1 MALIKILL
9 TSVLSMLLAGTA
21 FAQVGNNT
29 SLLNPNLA
37 GREELVAV
45 PQLDEALVDAILDE
59 RPFLD
64 MSELHAL
71 LSRSLSEA
79 QLTALYAQLFIPIN
93 LNTATREAILA
104 IPSVGDRIAREFEE
118 YRPYKAIAQ
127 FRRELGKYV
136 SDAEVAQLEQYVF
149 VPLNLNTA
157 TPEDL
162 LTIPGVGNRLLR
174 EFLEYRPY
182 VNMRQFRREIGKYVS
197 DEEVARLARYVHG
210 LTERMARPRTLTMPM
225 GGQSEP
231 GPIHVVRRILLGLLL
246 VGIVGTLTELYL
258 LEHTEDSW
266 QLLPLVLLGLSLGA
280 ILLWVVSPSRST
292 MRVFQAVM
300 LLFLSSGVLGLYL
313 HYRGNVE
320 FELENIPLAQGVCA
334 LLGSAQRRNARAGAG
349 GDGAPWAR
357 GAGVQLPPSGPDRTR
372 LVRVLA

>member
-1 MALIKILL
+1 MALTKILL

-37 GREELVAV
+37 GREELVAL
-45 PQLDEALVDAILDE
+45 PQLDEARVDAILDE

-64 MSELHAL
+64 MSELHVL

-93 LNTATREAILA
+93 LNTATREAILS
-104 IPSVGDRIAREFEE
+104 IPSVGDRLAREFEE

-136 SDAEVAQLEQYVF
+136 SDAEVARMEQYVF

-174 EFLEYRPY
+174 EFLEYRPCI
-182 VNMRQFRREIGKYVS
+182 NMRQFRREIGKYVS
-197 DEEVARLARYVHG
+197 DEEITRLERYV
-210 LTERMARPRTLTMPM
+210 TL
-225 GGQSEP
+225 
-231 GPIHVVRRILLGLLL
+231 
-246 VGIVGTLTELYL
+246 
-258 LEHTEDSW
+258 D
-266 QLLPLVLLGLSLGA
+266 
-280 ILLWVVSPSRST
+280 
-292 MRVFQAVM
+292 
-300 LLFLSSGVLGLYL
+300 
-313 HYRGNVE
+313 
-320 FELENIPLAQGVCA
+320 
-334 LLGSAQRRNARAGAG
+334 
-349 GDGAPWAR
+349 
-357 GAGVQLPPSGPDRTR
+357 
-372 LVRVLA
+372 

>member
-37 GREELVAV
+37 GREELVAL

-71 LSRSLSEA
+71 LSQSLSDA
-79 QLTALYAQLFIPIN
+79 QLAALYTQAFIPIN
-93 LNTATREAILA
+93 LNTATREAILS

-136 SDAEVAQLEQYVF
+136 SDEEVARFEQYVF

-157 TPEDL
+157 TPEDF

-197 DEEVARLARYVHG
+197 DEEVARLERYV
-210 LTERMARPRTLTMPM
+210 TL
-225 GGQSEP
+225 
-231 GPIHVVRRILLGLLL
+231 
-246 VGIVGTLTELYL
+246 
-258 LEHTEDSW
+258 D
-266 QLLPLVLLGLSLGA
+266 
-280 ILLWVVSPSRST
+280 
-292 MRVFQAVM
+292 
-300 LLFLSSGVLGLYL
+300 
-313 HYRGNVE
+313 
-320 FELENIPLAQGVCA
+320 
-334 LLGSAQRRNARAGAG
+334 
-349 GDGAPWAR
+349 
-357 GAGVQLPPSGPDRTR
+357 
-372 LVRVLA
+372 

>member
-1 MALIKILL
+1 MALTKILL

-21 FAQVGNNT
+21 FAQVGKNT

-37 GREELVAV
+37 GREELVAL

-64 MSELHAL
+64 LSELHVL
-71 LSRSLSEA
+71 LSQSLSDA
-79 QLTALYAQLFIPIN
+79 QLAALHAQLFIPIN
-93 LNTATREAILA
+93 LNTATREAILS

-136 SDAEVAQLEQYVF
+136 SDAEVARLEQYVF

-182 VNMRQFRREIGKYVS
+182 VNMQQFRREIGKYVS
-197 DEEVARLARYVHG
+197 DEEVARLERYV
-210 LTERMARPRTLTMPM
+210 TL
-225 GGQSEP
+225 
-231 GPIHVVRRILLGLLL
+231 
-246 VGIVGTLTELYL
+246 
-258 LEHTEDSW
+258 D
-266 QLLPLVLLGLSLGA
+266 
-280 ILLWVVSPSRST
+280 
-292 MRVFQAVM
+292 
-300 LLFLSSGVLGLYL
+300 
-313 HYRGNVE
+313 
-320 FELENIPLAQGVCA
+320 
-334 LLGSAQRRNARAGAG
+334 
-349 GDGAPWAR
+349 
-357 GAGVQLPPSGPDRTR
+357 
-372 LVRVLA
+372 

>member
-197 DEEVARLARYVHG
+197 DEEVARLARYV
-210 LTERMARPRTLTMPM
+210 TL
-225 GGQSEP
+225 
-231 GPIHVVRRILLGLLL
+231 
-246 VGIVGTLTELYL
+246 
-258 LEHTEDSW
+258 D
-266 QLLPLVLLGLSLGA
+266 
-280 ILLWVVSPSRST
+280 
-292 MRVFQAVM
+292 
-300 LLFLSSGVLGLYL
+300 
-313 HYRGNVE
+313 
-320 FELENIPLAQGVCA
+320 
-334 LLGSAQRRNARAGAG
+334 
-349 GDGAPWAR
+349 
-357 GAGVQLPPSGPDRTR
+357 
-372 LVRVLA
+372 

>member
-1 MALIKILL
+1 MALTKILL

-21 FAQVGNNT
+21 SAQVGNNAG
-29 SLLNPNLA
+29 LLNPNLS
-37 GREELVAV
+37 GREELVAL

-71 LSRSLSEA
+71 LSQSLSDA

-93 LNTATREAILA
+93 LNTATREAILS

-136 SDAEVAQLEQYVF
+136 SDAEVARMEQYVF

-182 VNMRQFRREIGKYVS
+182 IAMQQFRREIGKYVS
-197 DEEVARLARYVHG
+197 DEEIARLERYV
-210 LTERMARPRTLTMPM
+210 TL
-225 GGQSEP
+225 
-231 GPIHVVRRILLGLLL
+231 
-246 VGIVGTLTELYL
+246 
-258 LEHTEDSW
+258 D
-266 QLLPLVLLGLSLGA
+266 
-280 ILLWVVSPSRST
+280 
-292 MRVFQAVM
+292 
-300 LLFLSSGVLGLYL
+300 
-313 HYRGNVE
+313 
-320 FELENIPLAQGVCA
+320 
-334 LLGSAQRRNARAGAG
+334 
-349 GDGAPWAR
+349 
-357 GAGVQLPPSGPDRTR
+357 
-372 LVRVLA
+372 

>member
-1 MALIKILL
+1 MALTKILL

-37 GREELVAV
+37 GREELVAL

-71 LSRSLSEA
+71 LSQSLSDA
-79 QLTALYAQLFIPIN
+79 QLAALYAQAFIPIN
-93 LNTATREAILA
+93 LNTATREAILS
-104 IPSVGDRIAREFEE
+104 IPSVGDRLAREFEE

-136 SDAEVAQLEQYVF
+136 SDEEVARFEQYVF

-182 VNMRQFRREIGKYVS
+182 ISMQQFRREIGKYVS
-197 DEEVARLARYVHG
+197 DEEITRLERYV
-210 LTERMARPRTLTMPM
+210 TL
-225 GGQSEP
+225 
-231 GPIHVVRRILLGLLL
+231 
-246 VGIVGTLTELYL
+246 
-258 LEHTEDSW
+258 D
-266 QLLPLVLLGLSLGA
+266 
-280 ILLWVVSPSRST
+280 
-292 MRVFQAVM
+292 
-300 LLFLSSGVLGLYL
+300 
-313 HYRGNVE
+313 
-320 FELENIPLAQGVCA
+320 
-334 LLGSAQRRNARAGAG
+334 
-349 GDGAPWAR
+349 
-357 GAGVQLPPSGPDRTR
+357 
-372 LVRVLA
+372 

>member
-1 MALIKILL
+1 MALTKILL

-21 FAQVGNNT
+21 FAQVGKNT

-37 GREELVAV
+37 GREELVAL
-45 PQLDEALVDAILDE
+45 PQLDEARVDAILDE

-71 LSRSLSEA
+71 LSQSLSDA

-93 LNTATREAILA
+93 LNTATREAILS

-136 SDAEVAQLEQYVF
+136 SDAEVARLEQYVF

-197 DEEVARLARYVHG
+197 DEEVARLERYV
-210 LTERMARPRTLTMPM
+210 TL
-225 GGQSEP
+225 
-231 GPIHVVRRILLGLLL
+231 
-246 VGIVGTLTELYL
+246 
-258 LEHTEDSW
+258 D
-266 QLLPLVLLGLSLGA
+266 
-280 ILLWVVSPSRST
+280 
-292 MRVFQAVM
+292 
-300 LLFLSSGVLGLYL
+300 
-313 HYRGNVE
+313 
-320 FELENIPLAQGVCA
+320 
-334 LLGSAQRRNARAGAG
+334 
-349 GDGAPWAR
+349 
-357 GAGVQLPPSGPDRTR
+357 
-372 LVRVLA
+372 

>member
-1 MALIKILL
+1 MALTKILL

-37 GREELVAV
+37 GREELVAL
-45 PQLDEALVDAILDE
+45 PQLDEARVDAILDE

-64 MSELHAL
+64 MSELHVL

-93 LNTATREAILA
+93 LNTATREAILS
-104 IPSVGDRIAREFEE
+104 IPSVGDRLAREFEE

-136 SDAEVAQLEQYVF
+136 SDAEVARMEQYVF

-182 VNMRQFRREIGKYVS
+182 INMRQFRPGNRQVRE
-197 DEEVARLARYVHG
+197 R
-210 LTERMARPRTLTMPM
+210 
-225 GGQSEP
+225 
-231 GPIHVVRRILLGLLL
+231 
-246 VGIVGTLTELYL
+246 
-258 LEHTEDSW
+258 
-266 QLLPLVLLGLSLGA
+266 
-280 ILLWVVSPSRST
+280 
-292 MRVFQAVM
+292 
-300 LLFLSSGVLGLYL
+300 
-313 HYRGNVE
+313 RGNH
-320 FELENIPLAQGVCA
+320 P
-334 LLGSAQRRNARAGAG
+334 ARALRHA
-349 GDGAPWAR
+349 
-357 GAGVQLPPSGPDRTR
+357 
-372 LVRVLA
+372 

>member
-1 MALIKILL
+1 MALTKILL

-37 GREELVAV
+37 GREELVAL

-64 MSELHAL
+64 MSELHVL
-71 LSRSLSEA
+71 LSQSLSDA
-79 QLTALYAQLFIPIN
+79 QLAALYAQLFIPIN
-93 LNTATREAILA
+93 LNTATREVILS

-136 SDAEVAQLEQYVF
+136 SDAEVARLEQYVF

-162 LTIPGVGNRLLR
+162 LTIPGVGNRLVR

-182 VNMRQFRREIGKYVS
+182 INMRQFRREIGKYVS
-197 DEEVARLARYVHG
+197 DEEVARLERYV
-210 LTERMARPRTLTMPM
+210 TL
-225 GGQSEP
+225 
-231 GPIHVVRRILLGLLL
+231 
-246 VGIVGTLTELYL
+246 
-258 LEHTEDSW
+258 D
-266 QLLPLVLLGLSLGA
+266 
-280 ILLWVVSPSRST
+280 
-292 MRVFQAVM
+292 
-300 LLFLSSGVLGLYL
+300 
-313 HYRGNVE
+313 
-320 FELENIPLAQGVCA
+320 
-334 LLGSAQRRNARAGAG
+334 
-349 GDGAPWAR
+349 
-357 GAGVQLPPSGPDRTR
+357 
-372 LVRVLA
+372 

>member
-1 MALIKILL
+1 MALTKILL

-37 GREELVAV
+37 GREELVAL
-45 PQLDEALVDAILDE
+45 PQLDEARVDAILDE

-64 MSELHAL
+64 MSELHVL

-93 LNTATREAILA
+93 LNTATREAILS
-104 IPSVGDRIAREFEE
+104 IPSVGDRLAREFEE

-136 SDAEVAQLEQYVF
+136 SDAEVARMEQYVF

-182 VNMRQFRREIGKYVS
+182 INMRQFRREIGKYVS
-197 DEEVARLARYVHG
+197 DEEITRLERYV
-210 LTERMARPRTLTMPM
+210 TL
-225 GGQSEP
+225 
-231 GPIHVVRRILLGLLL
+231 
-246 VGIVGTLTELYL
+246 
-258 LEHTEDSW
+258 D
-266 QLLPLVLLGLSLGA
+266 
-280 ILLWVVSPSRST
+280 
-292 MRVFQAVM
+292 
-300 LLFLSSGVLGLYL
+300 
-313 HYRGNVE
+313 
-320 FELENIPLAQGVCA
+320 
-334 LLGSAQRRNARAGAG
+334 
-349 GDGAPWAR
+349 
-357 GAGVQLPPSGPDRTR
+357 
-372 LVRVLA
+372 

>member
-1 MALIKILL
+1 MALTKILL

-21 FAQVGNNT
+21 FAQVGKNT

-37 GREELVAV
+37 GREELVAL
-45 PQLDEALVDAILDE
+45 PQLDEARVDAILDE

-71 LSRSLSEA
+71 LSQSLSDA
-79 QLTALYAQLFIPIN
+79 QLAALYAQLFIPIN
-93 LNTATREAILA
+93 LNTATREAILS

-136 SDAEVAQLEQYVF
+136 SDAEVARLEQYVF

-182 VNMRQFRREIGKYVS
+182 INMRQFRREIGKYVS
-197 DEEVARLARYVHG
+197 DEEVARLERYV
-210 LTERMARPRTLTMPM
+210 TL
-225 GGQSEP
+225 
-231 GPIHVVRRILLGLLL
+231 
-246 VGIVGTLTELYL
+246 
-258 LEHTEDSW
+258 D
-266 QLLPLVLLGLSLGA
+266 
-280 ILLWVVSPSRST
+280 
-292 MRVFQAVM
+292 
-300 LLFLSSGVLGLYL
+300 
-313 HYRGNVE
+313 
-320 FELENIPLAQGVCA
+320 
-334 LLGSAQRRNARAGAG
+334 
-349 GDGAPWAR
+349 
-357 GAGVQLPPSGPDRTR
+357 
-372 LVRVLA
+372 

>member
-1 MALIKILL
+1 MALTNILL
-9 TSVLSMLLAGTA
+9 ASVLGMLLAGTA

-45 PQLDEALVDAILDE
+45 LQLDEARVDAILDE

-71 LSRSLSEA
+71 LSQSLSEA
-79 QLTALYAQLFIPIN
+79 RLTALYAQLFIPIN
-93 LNTATREAILA
+93 LNTATREVILS

-127 FRRELGKYV
+127 FRRELDKYV
-136 SDAEVAQLEQYVF
+136 SDAEVARLEQYVF

-182 VNMRQFRREIGKYVS
+182 INMRQFRREIGKYVS
-197 DEEVARLARYVHG
+197 DEEVARLERYV
-210 LTERMARPRTLTMPM
+210 TL
-225 GGQSEP
+225 
-231 GPIHVVRRILLGLLL
+231 
-246 VGIVGTLTELYL
+246 
-258 LEHTEDSW
+258 D
-266 QLLPLVLLGLSLGA
+266 
-280 ILLWVVSPSRST
+280 
-292 MRVFQAVM
+292 
-300 LLFLSSGVLGLYL
+300 
-313 HYRGNVE
+313 
-320 FELENIPLAQGVCA
+320 
-334 LLGSAQRRNARAGAG
+334 
-349 GDGAPWAR
+349 
-357 GAGVQLPPSGPDRTR
+357 
-372 LVRVLA
+372 

>member
-37 GREELVAV
+37 GREELVAL
-45 PQLDEALVDAILDE
+45 PQLDEARVDAILDE
-59 RPFLD
+59 RPFLN
-64 MSELHAL
+64 MSQLHAV
-71 LSRSLSEA
+71 LSQSLSDA

-93 LNTATREAILA
+93 LNTATREAILS

-136 SDAEVAQLEQYVF
+136 SDEEVARLEQYVF

-157 TPEDL
+157 TSEDL

-182 VNMRQFRREIGKYVS
+182 VNMQQFRREIGKYVS
-197 DEEVARLARYVHG
+197 DEEVARLERY
-210 LTERMARPRTLTMPM
+210 LTL
-225 GGQSEP
+225 
-231 GPIHVVRRILLGLLL
+231 
-246 VGIVGTLTELYL
+246 
-258 LEHTEDSW
+258 D
-266 QLLPLVLLGLSLGA
+266 
-280 ILLWVVSPSRST
+280 
-292 MRVFQAVM
+292 
-300 LLFLSSGVLGLYL
+300 
-313 HYRGNVE
+313 
-320 FELENIPLAQGVCA
+320 
-334 LLGSAQRRNARAGAG
+334 
-349 GDGAPWAR
+349 
-357 GAGVQLPPSGPDRTR
+357 
-372 LVRVLA
+372 

>member
-1 MALIKILL
+1 MALTKILL

-37 GREELVAV
+37 GREELVAL

-71 LSRSLSEA
+71 LSQSLSDA
-79 QLTALYAQLFIPIN
+79 QLSALYAQLFIPIN
-93 LNTATREAILA
+93 LNTATREAILS

-136 SDAEVAQLEQYVF
+136 SDAEVARMEQYVF

-162 LTIPGVGNRLLR
+162 LTIPGVGNRLVR

-182 VNMRQFRREIGKYVS
+182 VSMRQFRREIGKYVS
-197 DEEVARLARYVHG
+197 DEEVARLERYV
-210 LTERMARPRTLTMPM
+210 TL
-225 GGQSEP
+225 
-231 GPIHVVRRILLGLLL
+231 
-246 VGIVGTLTELYL
+246 
-258 LEHTEDSW
+258 D
-266 QLLPLVLLGLSLGA
+266 
-280 ILLWVVSPSRST
+280 
-292 MRVFQAVM
+292 
-300 LLFLSSGVLGLYL
+300 
-313 HYRGNVE
+313 
-320 FELENIPLAQGVCA
+320 
-334 LLGSAQRRNARAGAG
+334 
-349 GDGAPWAR
+349 
-357 GAGVQLPPSGPDRTR
+357 
-372 LVRVLA
+372 

>member
-1 MALIKILL
+1 MALTKILL

-37 GREELVAV
+37 GREELVAL
-45 PQLDEALVDAILDE
+45 PQLDEARVDAILDE

-71 LSRSLSEA
+71 LSQSLSDA
-79 QLTALYAQLFIPIN
+79 QLAALYAQLFIPIN

-136 SDAEVAQLEQYVF
+136 SDEEVARFEQYVF

-182 VNMRQFRREIGKYVS
+182 VNMQQFRREIGKYVS
-197 DEEVARLARYVHG
+197 DEEVARLERYV
-210 LTERMARPRTLTMPM
+210 TL
-225 GGQSEP
+225 
-231 GPIHVVRRILLGLLL
+231 
-246 VGIVGTLTELYL
+246 
-258 LEHTEDSW
+258 D
-266 QLLPLVLLGLSLGA
+266 
-280 ILLWVVSPSRST
+280 
-292 MRVFQAVM
+292 
-300 LLFLSSGVLGLYL
+300 
-313 HYRGNVE
+313 
-320 FELENIPLAQGVCA
+320 
-334 LLGSAQRRNARAGAG
+334 
-349 GDGAPWAR
+349 
-357 GAGVQLPPSGPDRTR
+357 
-372 LVRVLA
+372 

>member
-37 GREELVAV
+37 GREELVAL

-59 RPFLD
+59 RPFL

-71 LSRSLSEA
+71 LSQSLSDA

-93 LNTATREAILA
+93 LNTATHEAILS

-136 SDAEVAQLEQYVF
+136 SDAEVARMEQYVF

-162 LTIPGVGNRLLR
+162 LTIPGVGNRLVR

-182 VNMRQFRREIGKYVS
+182 INMRQFRREIGKYVS
-197 DEEVARLARYVHG
+197 DEEVARLERYV
-210 LTERMARPRTLTMPM
+210 TL
-225 GGQSEP
+225 
-231 GPIHVVRRILLGLLL
+231 
-246 VGIVGTLTELYL
+246 
-258 LEHTEDSW
+258 D
-266 QLLPLVLLGLSLGA
+266 
-280 ILLWVVSPSRST
+280 
-292 MRVFQAVM
+292 
-300 LLFLSSGVLGLYL
+300 
-313 HYRGNVE
+313 
-320 FELENIPLAQGVCA
+320 
-334 LLGSAQRRNARAGAG
+334 
-349 GDGAPWAR
+349 
-357 GAGVQLPPSGPDRTR
+357 
-372 LVRVLA
+372 

>member
-1 MALIKILL
+1 MALTKILL

-37 GREELVAV
+37 GREELVAL
-45 PQLDEALVDAILDE
+45 PQLDEARVDAILDE

-71 LSRSLSEA
+71 LSQSLSEA

-136 SDAEVAQLEQYVF
+136 SDAEVARLEQYVF

-197 DEEVARLARYVHG
+197 DEEVARLARYV
-210 LTERMARPRTLTMPM
+210 TL
-225 GGQSEP
+225 
-231 GPIHVVRRILLGLLL
+231 
-246 VGIVGTLTELYL
+246 
-258 LEHTEDSW
+258 D
-266 QLLPLVLLGLSLGA
+266 
-280 ILLWVVSPSRST
+280 
-292 MRVFQAVM
+292 
-300 LLFLSSGVLGLYL
+300 
-313 HYRGNVE
+313 
-320 FELENIPLAQGVCA
+320 
-334 LLGSAQRRNARAGAG
+334 
-349 GDGAPWAR
+349 
-357 GAGVQLPPSGPDRTR
+357 
-372 LVRVLA
+372 

>member
-1 MALIKILL
+1 MALTKILL

-37 GREELVAV
+37 GREELVAL
-45 PQLDEALVDAILDE
+45 PQLNEALVDAILDE

-71 LSRSLSEA
+71 LSQSLSDA
-79 QLTALYAQLFIPIN
+79 QLTALYAQVFIPIN
-93 LNTATREAILA
+93 LNTATREAILS

-136 SDAEVAQLEQYVF
+136 SDEEIARLEQYVF

-182 VNMRQFRREIGKYVS
+182 VNMQQFSREIGKYVS
-197 DEEVARLARYVHG
+197 DEEVARLERY
-210 LTERMARPRTLTMPM
+210 LTL
-225 GGQSEP
+225 
-231 GPIHVVRRILLGLLL
+231 
-246 VGIVGTLTELYL
+246 
-258 LEHTEDSW
+258 D
-266 QLLPLVLLGLSLGA
+266 
-280 ILLWVVSPSRST
+280 
-292 MRVFQAVM
+292 
-300 LLFLSSGVLGLYL
+300 
-313 HYRGNVE
+313 
-320 FELENIPLAQGVCA
+320 
-334 LLGSAQRRNARAGAG
+334 
-349 GDGAPWAR
+349 
-357 GAGVQLPPSGPDRTR
+357 
-372 LVRVLA
+372 

>member
-1 MALIKILL
+1 MALTKILL

-37 GREELVAV
+37 GREELVAL
-45 PQLDEALVDAILDE
+45 PQLDEARVDAILDE

-64 MSELHAL
+64 MSELHVL

-93 LNTATREAILA
+93 LNTATREAILS
-104 IPSVGDRIAREFEE
+104 IPSVGDRLAREFEE

-136 SDAEVAQLEQYVF
+136 SDAEVARMEQYVF

-174 EFLEYRPY
+174 EFFGVPALYQHATVPPG
-182 VNMRQFRREIGKYVS
+182 NRQVRE
-197 DEEVARLARYVHG
+197 R
-210 LTERMARPRTLTMPM
+210 
-225 GGQSEP
+225 
-231 GPIHVVRRILLGLLL
+231 
-246 VGIVGTLTELYL
+246 
-258 LEHTEDSW
+258 
-266 QLLPLVLLGLSLGA
+266 
-280 ILLWVVSPSRST
+280 
-292 MRVFQAVM
+292 
-300 LLFLSSGVLGLYL
+300 
-313 HYRGNVE
+313 RGNH
-320 FELENIPLAQGVCA
+320 P
-334 LLGSAQRRNARAGAG
+334 ARALRHA
-349 GDGAPWAR
+349 
-357 GAGVQLPPSGPDRTR
+357 
-372 LVRVLA
+372 

>member
-1 MALIKILL
+1 MALTKILL
-9 TSVLSMLLAGTA
+9 TSVLSRLLAGTA
-21 FAQVGNNT
+21 FAQVGTNT

-37 GREELVAV
+37 GREELVAL

-71 LSRSLSEA
+71 LSQSLSDA
-79 QLTALYAQLFIPIN
+79 QLAALYAQVFIPIN
-93 LNTATREAILA
+93 LNTATREAILS

-127 FRRELGKYV
+127 FRRELGKYL
-136 SDAEVAQLEQYVF
+136 SDEEVARLEQYVF

-197 DEEVARLARYVHG
+197 DEEVARLERYV
-210 LTERMARPRTLTMPM
+210 TL
-225 GGQSEP
+225 
-231 GPIHVVRRILLGLLL
+231 
-246 VGIVGTLTELYL
+246 
-258 LEHTEDSW
+258 D
-266 QLLPLVLLGLSLGA
+266 
-280 ILLWVVSPSRST
+280 
-292 MRVFQAVM
+292 
-300 LLFLSSGVLGLYL
+300 
-313 HYRGNVE
+313 
-320 FELENIPLAQGVCA
+320 
-334 LLGSAQRRNARAGAG
+334 
-349 GDGAPWAR
+349 
-357 GAGVQLPPSGPDRTR
+357 
-372 LVRVLA
+372 